1 GLEPFRH
8 HAGSSEGTFLALGD
22 RHGERLCPSRP
33 EIHVDRATTLADRPH
48 LAFDQSKTAALAR
61 KLRPAFGCHDDIIRF
76 APEAKL
82 SPPRRPFLPQKLVG
96 AGAIADMGGN
106 ARESFRYHLVCDR
119 ARLPGDSG
127 EGNGAAVAI
136 GERTVLTKLHRSI
149 REHRLQRRAGRK
161 TS

>member
-1 GLEPFRH
+1 
-8 HAGSSEGTFLALGD
+8 
-22 RHGERLCPSRP
+22 
-33 EIHVDRATTLADRPH
+33 
-48 LAFDQSKTAALAR
+48 
-61 KLRPAFGCHDDIIRF
+61 
-76 APEAKL
+76 
-82 SPPRRPFLPQKLVG
+82 
-96 AGAIADMGGN
+96 MGGN

-161 TS
+161 TSFRRRPGFTGSGRERDFDTGEANLAPSETAAVGDRTNLCRAGSLESASGRAFRPRGSRRQHHGHAANPRKSDVPAPAHAATKPSE